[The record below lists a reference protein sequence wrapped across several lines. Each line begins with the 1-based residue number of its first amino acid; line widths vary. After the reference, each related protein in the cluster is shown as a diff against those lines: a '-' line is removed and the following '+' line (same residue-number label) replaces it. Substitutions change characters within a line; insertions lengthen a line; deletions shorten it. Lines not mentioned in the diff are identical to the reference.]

1 MVSVG
6 DIFIYLSN
14 FKNIKGG
21 FNVMKKVILAGALGI
36 AVLSGM
42 NFPGVEATKASA
54 ASTNLEIQEI
64 TKYYSMSSYEV
75 SQKESFN
82 LKKGEELTVF
92 VTNSGF
98 PISYTVF
105 DADNQVLGTY
115 NANSPYGRIF
125 TAQKDGN
132 ISVQF
137 QAGANSSFMKKM
149 NFTAKFALSKLN

>member
-1 MVSVG
+1 
-6 DIFIYLSN
+6 
-14 FKNIKGG
+14 
-21 FNVMKKVILAGALGI
+21 MKKGILAGVLGI
-36 AVLSGM
+36 AVLSVT
-42 NFPGVEATKASA
+42 NLPGVEATKISA
-54 ASTNLEIQEI
+54 ATMNLETQEV
-64 TKYYSMSSYEV
+64 TKYYSMSSYEM

-105 DADNQVLGTY
+105 NADNQVIGTY
-115 NANSPYGRIF
+115 NANSPYGRVF
-125 TAQKDGN
+125 KAQKDGD

-149 NFTAKFALSKLN
+149 NFTARFALSKFN

>member
-1 MVSVG
+1 
-6 DIFIYLSN
+6 
-14 FKNIKGG
+14 
-21 FNVMKKVILAGALGI
+21 MKKVILAGALGI

-42 NFPGVEATKASA
+42 NLPGLEAPTASA
-54 ASTNLEIQEI
+54 ATMELEIQEV
-64 TKYYSMSSYEV
+64 TKYYSLSSYEL

-105 DADNQVLGTY
+105 DADNQVIGTY
-115 NANSPYGRIF
+115 NANSPYGRVF
-125 TAQKDGN
+125 KAQKDGN

-137 QAGANSSFMKKM
+137 QAGVNSSFMKKM
-149 NFTAKFALSKLN
+149 NFTAKFALSKFN

>member
-1 MVSVG
+1 
-6 DIFIYLSN
+6 
-14 FKNIKGG
+14 
-21 FNVMKKVILAGALGI
+21 MKKVILAGALGI

-42 NFPGVEATKASA
+42 NLPGLEAPKASA
-54 ASTNLEIQEI
+54 ATMDLEIQEV
-64 TKYYSMSSYEV
+64 TKYYSLSSYEV

-105 DADNQVLGTY
+105 DADNQVIGTY
-115 NANSPYGRIF
+115 NANSPYGRVF
-125 TAQKDGN
+125 KAQKDGN

-137 QAGANSSFMKKM
+137 QAGVNSSFMKKI
-149 NFTAKFALSKLN
+149 NFTAKFSLSKFN

>member
-1 MVSVG
+1 
-6 DIFIYLSN
+6 
-14 FKNIKGG
+14 
-21 FNVMKKVILAGALGI
+21 MKKAILAGTLGG

-42 NFPGVEATKASA
+42 NLPGLEVPKASA
-54 ASTNLEIQEI
+54 ATMDLEIQEV
-64 TKYYSMSSYEV
+64 TKYYSLSSYEV

-105 DADNQVLGTY
+105 DADNQVIGTY
-115 NANSPYGRIF
+115 NANSPHGRVF
-125 TAQKDGN
+125 KSQKDGN

-137 QAGANSSFMKKM
+137 QAGVNSSFMKKM
-149 NFTAKFALSKLN
+149 NFTAKFALSKFN